1 MRLLEIV
8 LMTLAGVWQGVR
20 QDFNLFEI
28 ALIAGALWAIKR
40 GWKPPRLP
48 LPSSGLPR
56 RTWTIALV
64 LALGTVALRWAL
76 LPLLPHPVPVVPD
89 EFSHLLLADTLLH
102 GRVANPTHPFWQ
114 FFESIHIIQ
123 QPHYASNYFPGHA
136 AVLAAGRIV
145 AGDAWI
151 GVLAECA
158 VFLAAL
164 YWMLRGWMPPR
175 WALFGTLLACLR
187 FGIASYWM
195 NSYYGGF
202 LPAVGG
208 ALVAGAFPRLRR
220 GATLAQACVFGSGLA
235 ILLLTRPFEGFFF
248 SLVWTAVLAW
258 EFRKRATAILK
269 VGIPALVLAGLAAA
283 AVGIYLKH
291 VTGSPLVT
299 AYQVSEKT
307 YGWPI
312 ELPWTSPP
320 AHIEYRHA
328 ELAMHYDYELG
339 DHEQVS
345 GPLNLVEYLTF
356 RLQAY
361 WRFFFGP
368 LLTIPLLMAPRV
380 WRRRPMLIV
389 GAAGAIFAILLEGT
403 ALPHYLAPATAVFIA
418 LIVECCR
425 YLRRSR
431 NSWARW
437 LPAALP
443 AGLAAVLILRIGAA
457 NLGLP
462 YTQKINYQSWC
473 CQVRG
478 NLNKDRIAGTLR
490 QISGRHL
497 VFVKGK
503 TDPYNLLQWIYND
516 ADIDA
521 SRIVWARDMGA
532 KQNSRLMSYFAGRQV
547 WLVDPNVEPAN
558 CRKYSPDTAKD
569 ASPSARLR

>member
-8 LMTLAGVWQGVR
+8 LMTLGGVWQGIR
-20 QDFNLFEI
+20 QDFNLLEI
-28 ALIAGALWAIKR
+28 ALIAGVFWAIKK
-40 GWKPPRLP
+40 GWKPPHLALP
-48 LPSSGLPR
+48 FPSRPR
-56 RTWTIALV
+56 RPWLIAGSLT
-64 LALGTVALRWAL
+64 LGTVALRWAL
-76 LPLLPHPVPVVPD
+76 LPLLPHPIPVVAD
-89 EFSHLLLADTLLH
+89 EFSHLLLADTLFH
-102 GRVANPTHPFWQ
+102 GRFANPTHPFWQ

-136 AVLAAGRIV
+136 AVLAAGRII
-145 AGDAWI
+145 AGDPWI

-158 VFLAAL
+158 AFLAAL

-202 LPAVGG
+202 LPAAGG

-220 GATLAQACVFGSGLA
+220 APTIAQGCVFGAGLA
-235 ILLLTRPFEGFFF
+235 ILVLTRPFEGFFF
-248 SLVWTAVLAW
+248 SLVWTTVLAW
-258 EFRKRATAILK
+258 DFRNRASAILK
-269 VGIPALVLAGLAAA
+269 VGIPALALAGLAAA
-283 AVGIYLKH
+283 GVGIYLKH
-291 VTGSPLVT
+291 VTGSPFVT
-299 AYQVSEKT
+299 AYQISEKA

-312 ELPWTSPP
+312 DLPWTAPP

-328 ELAMHYDYELG
+328 ELATHYDYELG

-345 GPLNLVEYLTF
+345 GPLNFIEYLTF
-356 RLQAY
+356 RLQTY

-368 LLTIPLLMAPRV
+368 LLTIPLLMASHV
-380 WRRRPMLIV
+380 WRRRPMLVV
-389 GAAGAIFAILLEGT
+389 GAAGAILAILLEGT
-403 ALPHYLAPATAVFIA
+403 ALPHYLAPATAVFVA

-425 YLRRSR
+425 YLRLSR
-431 NSWARW
+431 IPWARW
-437 LPAALP
+437 LPAAIP
-443 AGLAAVLILRIGAA
+443 VALAVFLIVRIGAA

-478 NLNKDRIAGTLR
+478 NLNKDRIAGALR
-490 QISGRHL
+490 QIPGRHL

-521 SRIVWARDMGA
+521 SEIVWARDMGPERNA
-532 KQNSRLMSYFAGRQV
+532 QLVQYFAGRQL
-547 WLVDPNVEPAN
+547 WMVDPNVEPAT
-558 CRKYSPDTAKD
+558 CRKYSSVTGRD
-569 ASPSARLR
+569 ASPRASLQ